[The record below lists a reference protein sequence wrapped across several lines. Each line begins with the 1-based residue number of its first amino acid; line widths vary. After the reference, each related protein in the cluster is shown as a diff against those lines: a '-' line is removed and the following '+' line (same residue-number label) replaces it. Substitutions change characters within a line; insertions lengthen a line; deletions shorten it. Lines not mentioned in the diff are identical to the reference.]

1 MGLLRGSMAA
11 AGIVLL
17 AVTALPVSAGEGAIK
32 YRQSVMKALGAHM
45 GAMAIIL
52 KGEGG
57 NKADLKGHA
66 HAMAELA
73 KIARGVFPEDSSSM
87 EGVTRAKDDIWNKP
101 GEFKA
106 VLDAFETESA
116 KLAKVA
122 QGADAA
128 AFGAQFA
135 ALGKKACGTCHKK
148 FRAKK
153 Q

>member
-1 MGLLRGSMAA
+1 
-11 AGIVLL
+11 
-17 AVTALPVSAGEGAIK
+17 
-32 YRQSVMKALGAHM
+32 
-45 GAMAIIL
+45 
-52 KGEGG
+52 
-57 NKADLKGHA
+57 
-66 HAMAELA
+66 MAELA
-73 KIARGVFPEDSSSM
+73 KIARGVFPDDSSAM

-122 QGADAA
+122 PGADAA

-135 ALGKKACGTCHKK
+135 ALGKNACAACHKK
-148 FRAKK
+148 FRAKP